1 MAPILAQGARII
13 APKILQA
20 VGTSAIAGGIMDK
33 LKDDNEAEAPEA
45 KAPEAPTQAQPN
57 SMQTPPMQAPM
68 PGVGMNGAQMSNA
81 SMAMPTMA
89 PNPMQSP
96 PMQASMPS
104 AGMNGAQMA
113 GLGLGGAAAGA
124 GLSRMAGNS
133 TPAAQNTAEMAEPQA
148 ESHDKGDKGDK
159 NDKGIGGTLL
169 AGLTGAFG
177 GAITRYREAGDGENK
192 VAAALKGGLAG
203 GGAGVLSKMSM
214 DAIEEDGG
222 GLKAAITGAGAAGLT
237 STLKEG
243 GPGVFSSALAGAGL
257 SGGTNLL
264 HDKMV
269 EGGASEGLTDAIAGA
284 GVGANLGNAYE
295 GGLKGLALGG
305 GAGAGIE
312 TLMNAGQNL
321 GGGVLDTEAESSRG
335 ELEGGDRQRD
345 GGGLSL

>member
-1 MAPILAQGARII
+1 MAPILAQGARIL

-20 VGTSAIAGGIMDK
+20 AGTSAIAGGIMDK
-33 LKDDNEAEAPEA
+33 LKDDNEAEAPEV
-45 KAPEAPTQAQPN
+45 KAPEALAQAQPN
-57 SMQTPPMQAPM
+57 PMQAPPMQAP
-68 PGVGMNGAQMSNA
+68 
-81 SMAMPTMA
+81 
-89 PNPMQSP
+89 
-96 PMQASMPS
+96 MPS

-113 GLGLGGAAAGA
+113 GLGLGGAAAGV
-124 GLSRMAGNS
+124 GLSQMAGNS
-133 TPAAQNTAEMAEPQA
+133 TPAAPSAAQNTAETAELQA
-148 ESHDKGDKGDK
+148 ESHDKG
-159 NDKGIGGTLL
+159 DKGIGGTLL

-222 GLKAAITGAGAAGLT
+222 GLKAAVTGAGAAGLT

-243 GPGVFSSALAGAGL
+243 GPGVFSSALAGVGL